1 MKTFFMKIF
10 IFGSPMLGYV
20 NEPETNSSN
29 YTTFIPDPHPSLK
42 QDIECDFCKDI
53 VGIIEHRL
61 NKSNTTINTIEQLIE
76 RICSLMLS
84 KPKREVC
91 DTIVKDID
99 KVKNMIIDD
108 LEPKDICYK
117 MELCK

>member
-1 MKTFFMKIF
+1 MKTILF
-10 IFGSPMLGYV
+10 IGPIIGYV
-20 NEPETNSSN
+20 NEPESNVTN
-29 YTTFIPDPHPSLK
+29 YTTFIEDPPSNLK
-42 QDIECDFCKDI
+42 DEIKCTFCKDI